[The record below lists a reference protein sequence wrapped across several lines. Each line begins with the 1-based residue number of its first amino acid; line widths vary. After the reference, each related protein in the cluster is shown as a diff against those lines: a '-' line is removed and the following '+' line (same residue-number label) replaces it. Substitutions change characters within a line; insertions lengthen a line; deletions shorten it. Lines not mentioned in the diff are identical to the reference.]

1 MGGEGAGA
9 VYFSFFMFTANLQPG
24 EASYTKVIAAHLSE
38 LRALGYTGFDLP
50 IAPTDAQ
57 DRAAE
62 VASYAAFKQALDDA
76 GCGDVAFTTNVAATA
91 QFDPSSDD
99 SGRRDAGLSYLKS
112 RVDITAALGG
122 KIMAGPIVLPYNVF
136 PVDAEGRELWSDA
149 LQDWVPARYQRA
161 RPVIEE
167 LADYAQQRGVEI
179 AIEPVDHWET
189 PAPNSL
195 RDVNTFL
202 DGVRSRQVGVCIDSA
217 HTMLGSDGPEVFA
230 AEARRAVAAG
240 RVKYVHIS
248 PPDRGALHRSW
259 IAWKDFLEP
268 LAGYPGP
275 FLVEV
280 FNAIEPFL
288 GSLRLAR
295 RRFWRPGED
304 PPDERYP
311 DAYTIARE
319 ALAAVNANLDA
330 R

>member
-1 MGGEGAGA
+1 MPAQRTPEA
-9 VYFSFFMFTANLQPG
+9 YFSFFMFTANLQPTD
-24 EASYTKVIAAHLSE
+24 ASYTKVIVAHMLE
-38 LRALGYTGFDLP
+38 LRALGYAGFDLP

-62 VASYAAFKQALDDA
+62 VASYAAFKQALDD
-76 GCGDVAFTTNVAATA
+76 GGLNNVALTTNVAATPA
-91 QFDPSSDD
+91 FNPSSDD
-99 SGRRDAGLSYLKS
+99 PAQRDAALSYLKS

-122 KIMAGPIVLPYNVF
+122 RIMAGPIVLPYNVF
-136 PVDAEGRELWSDA
+136 PVDAQGQPLWSDA
-149 LQDWVPARYQRA
+149 LQDWVPARYEQA

-167 LADYAQQRGVEI
+167 VGNYAEQRGVEI

-189 PAPNSL
+189 AAPNSL
-195 RDVNTFL
+195 RDVNAFL
-202 DGVRSRQVGVCIDSA
+202 DGVTSHQVGVCIDSA
-217 HTMLGSDGPEVFA
+217 HTMLGSDGPEVFG
-230 AEARRAVAAG
+230 AEARRALASG

-259 IAWKDFLEP
+259 IAWKEFLEP
-268 LAGYPGP
+268 LGGYPGP

-288 GSLRLAR
+288 GPLHLTR

-319 ALAAVNANLDA
+319 ALAAVHAKFNAV
-330 R
+330 